1 MDKWILHD
9 LLSKV
14 GISIALLGVAVAAIG
29 NIFAI
34 VGVAVAA
41 VGVGFCVTSYLSA
54 KNQVEEDESDTDKE
68 K

>member
-34 VGVAVAA
+34 VGVAVVV
-41 VGVGFCVTSYLSA
+41 VGVGFCVTSYFSA
-54 KNQVEEDESDTDKE
+54 KNQVEEDESDKGNE
-68 K
+68 E

>member
-34 VGVAVAA
+34 VGVAVAV
-41 VGVGFCVTSYLSA
+41 VGVGFCVTSYFSA

-68 K
+68 E